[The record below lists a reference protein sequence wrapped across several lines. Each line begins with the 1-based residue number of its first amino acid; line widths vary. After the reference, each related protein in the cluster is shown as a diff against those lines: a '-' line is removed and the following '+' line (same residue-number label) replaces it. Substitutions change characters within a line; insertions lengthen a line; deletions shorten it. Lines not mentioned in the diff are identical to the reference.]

1 MCPAAYTPEPTP
13 HSLPLNFEERRSLMH
28 AGALALNAVGREVLV
43 GLDADESLE
52 YLEFLRAPATDEAGS
67 ARHQALTL
75 RMERARLQRAAEV
88 PERGTATTQAAHDI

>member
-1 MCPAAYTPEPTP
+1 MTAAPYTPEPTS
-13 HSLPLNFEERRSLMH
+13 HALPLTSDERRSLMH

-52 YLEFLRAPATDEAGS
+52 YLEFLRAPAEDDAGR

-88 PERGTATTQAAHDI
+88 PERGSPGAQVAHDI